1 MWFFIERTAMITADS
16 TPAMTPRAIPPAAWA
31 LAIAGAALVALLA
44 HHPVVAHG
52 GGYAD
57 TLAALVRLG
66 DAAARVHGALF
77 VVTGLLLY
85 GVTALAQAL
94 GPRRPVIVFG
104 LVCHALGCAAAG
116 GAMLCDGFV
125 TPRLAR
131 VVLDQGWTN
140 GGTPALFALVAIA
153 IQVLTKAGLIGM
165 GAGMCCLSWAS
176 PRTTRLLAALALP
189 AGLGTALAAAS
200 GLHMHTHS
208 LMLLTGVQA
217 LWYAGAALTL
227 WRVTR

>member
-1 MWFFIERTAMITADS
+1 MIAADR
-16 TPAMTPRAIPPAAWA
+16 TPRSIPPAAWA
-31 LAIAGAALVALLA
+31 LAFAGAAMVALLF

-52 GGYAD
+52 TGYAD

-66 DAAARVHGALF
+66 DRAARVHGALF
-77 VVTGLLLY
+77 VACGFLLY
-85 GVTALAQAL
+85 GVIALAQTL
-94 GPRRPVIVFG
+94 GPRRTAIVSG
-104 LVCHALGCAAAG
+104 VACHALGCAAVG
-116 GAMLCDGFV
+116 GAMLGDGFI
-125 TPRLAR
+125 TSRFAR
-131 VVLDQGWTN
+131 VAIEQGWPHDAT
-140 GGTPALFALVAIA
+140 AAVFALLAIA

-176 PRTTRLLAALALP
+176 PRAANGKCTLLAALALP

-200 GLHMHTHS
+200 GLHMHPHS

-227 WRVTR
+227 WRVSR

>member
-1 MWFFIERTAMITADS
+1 MITADP
-16 TPAMTPRAIPPAAWA
+16 TPPVTPRSIPPAAWA
-31 LAIAGAALVALLA
+31 LVVAGAAMVALLA

-66 DAAARVHGALF
+66 DGAARVHGALF
-77 VVTGLLLY
+77 VVCGFLLY

-94 GPRRPVIVFG
+94 GMRRPVIVFG
-104 LVCHALGCAAAG
+104 LLCHALGCAAVG
-116 GAMLCDGFV
+116 GAMLCDGFI
-125 TPRLAR
+125 TPRLAQ

-140 GGTPALFALVAIA
+140 DGTAALFALIGIA

-189 AGLGTALAAAS
+189 AGVGTALAAAS
-200 GLHMHTHS
+200 GLHMHPHS

-227 WRVTR
+227 WRVSR

>member
-1 MWFFIERTAMITADS
+1 MITADRQPA
-16 TPAMTPRAIPPAAWA
+16 TPPRPIPPAAWA
-31 LAIAGAALVALLA
+31 LAIAGAAMVALLF

-52 GGYAD
+52 TNYAD

-66 DAAARVHGALF
+66 DGAARVHGALF
-77 VVTGLLLY
+77 VACGFLLY
-85 GVTALAQAL
+85 GVIALARTL
-94 GPRRPVIVFG
+94 DVRRPVIVFG
-104 LVCHALGCAAAG
+104 VACHALGCAAVG
-116 GAMLCDGFV
+116 GAMLGDGFI

-131 VVLDQGWTN
+131 VALDQGWPHD
-140 GGTPALFALVAIA
+140 GTVAVFALVAIA

-176 PRTTRLLAALALP
+176 PLSTRLLAALALP

-200 GLHMHTHS
+200 GLHMHPHS
-208 LMLLTGVQA
+208 LMILTGVQA

-227 WRVTR
+227 WRVSR

>member
-1 MWFFIERTAMITADS
+1 MITAGQPGA
-16 TPAMTPRAIPPAAWA
+16 TPPRPIPPAAWA
-31 LAIAGAALVALLA
+31 LVGAGAAMVALLF

-52 GGYAD
+52 TNYAD

-66 DAAARVHGALF
+66 DRAARVHGALF
-77 VVTGLLLY
+77 VVCGFLLY
-85 GVTALAQAL
+85 GVTALALAL
-94 GPRRPVIVFG
+94 GARRPVIVFG
-104 LVCHALGCAAAG
+104 VICHALGCAAVGA
-116 GAMLCDGFV
+116 AMLGDGFI

-131 VVLDQGWTN
+131 VALDHGWPHD
-140 GGTPALFALVAIA
+140 GTAAVFSLIAIG

-200 GLHMHTHS
+200 GLHMHPHS

-227 WRVTR
+227 RRVSR

>member
-1 MWFFIERTAMITADS
+1 MITAGQPGA
-16 TPAMTPRAIPPAAWA
+16 TPPRPIPPAAWA
-31 LAIAGAALVALLA
+31 LVGAGAAMVALLF

-52 GGYAD
+52 TNYAD

-66 DAAARVHGALF
+66 DRAARVHGALF
-77 VVTGLLLY
+77 VVCGFLLY
-85 GVTALAQAL
+85 GVTALALAL
-94 GPRRPVIVFG
+94 GARRPVIVFG
-104 LVCHALGCAAAG
+104 VICHALGCAAVGA
-116 GAMLCDGFV
+116 AMLGDGFI

-131 VVLDQGWTN
+131 VALDHGWPHD
-140 GGTPALFALVAIA
+140 GTAAVFSLIAIG

-165 GAGMCCLSWAS
+165 GAGMCCLSWAD
-176 PRTTRLLAALALP
+176 PRANRLLAALALP

-200 GLHMHTHS
+200 GLHMHPHS

-227 WRVTR
+227 RRVSR